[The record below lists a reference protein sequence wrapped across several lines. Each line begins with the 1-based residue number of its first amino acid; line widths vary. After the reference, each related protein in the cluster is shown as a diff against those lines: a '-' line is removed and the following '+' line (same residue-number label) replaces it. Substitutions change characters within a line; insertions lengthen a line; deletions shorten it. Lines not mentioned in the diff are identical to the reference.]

1 MQILGHLG
9 MYFDEVEKNL
19 LLYGLTLAILCLG
32 CGLGIGDQNLHN

>member
-19 LLYGLTLAILCLG
+19 LLFGLTLAVLCLG
-32 CGLGIGDQNLHN
+32 FGLGIGD